1 MKLIR
6 TRLAKN
12 ASCNIGNIYANQKA
26 KGSSALYKVGT
37 IYWLILVIS
46 GSDLFIENKNKQLFF
61 SRRK

>member
-12 ASCNIGNIYANQKA
+12 ASCNIGDIYANQKA
-26 KGSSALYKVGT
+26 NCSTALHKEGT
-37 IYWLILVIS
+37 IYGLILVIS
-46 GSDLFIENKNKQLFF
+46 GCDLFIENKNKQLFF